1 MSRGRGRD
9 RNIPS
14 SCESASYHLVI
25 VRIRGLTID
34 HVHIS
39 IERYLVRGFDR
50 EILDD
55 RVIERV
61 LSASSFAHI
70 RA

>member
-1 MSRGRGRD
+1 V
-9 RNIPS
+9 
-14 SCESASYHLVI
+14 H
-25 VRIRGLTID
+25 IRGLTVD
-34 HVHIS
+34 HVHVA
-39 IERYLVRGFDR
+39 IERACLVRGFDR